1 MDKKKH
7 TINLIKVL
15 STIIFHYEYDK
26 KEAVNNLRNYCDI
39 YLNRDP
45 SNNIIA
51 IMLTSAIQNII
62 SLGNRDEVIKIAENV
77 SSIVR
82 ENTSTNER
90 YNKAKDYI
98 VHLLIDEYAAYSS
111 IEEMDTDAKRAG
123 LFCNLPIC
131 IDNTDGGKQ

>member
-1 MDKKKH
+1 MDKKKY

-26 KEAVNNLRNYCDI
+26 KEAVDTLRNYCNI
-39 YLNRDP
+39 YLNRDR
-45 SNNIIA
+45 SDNMMA
-51 IMLTSAIQNII
+51 IMLITAIQNII
-62 SLGNRDEVIKIAENV
+62 SLGDRDEVMKIAENV
-77 SSIVR
+77 YSIVC

-123 LFCNLPIC
+123 LLCNLPIC
-131 IDNTDGGKQ
+131 IDNTDGGNK